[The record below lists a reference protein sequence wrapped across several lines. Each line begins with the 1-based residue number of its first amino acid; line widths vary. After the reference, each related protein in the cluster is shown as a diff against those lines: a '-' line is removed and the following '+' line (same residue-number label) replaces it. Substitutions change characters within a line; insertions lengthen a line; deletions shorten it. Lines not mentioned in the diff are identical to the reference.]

1 LEWGNG
7 PGFRAGTRKQK
18 NIYFFLEPFANSATL
33 SLRIS
38 KKPMKTFAC
47 ILSISASLTFAQAQS
62 YIASLNGA
70 QDGGG
75 ARQGSGSVNLT
86 LSGLTLS
93 LSGSYSGLTT
103 PMTAGHIHGPAAP
116 GVNGNVIYDLVGPGV
131 LTGTTS
137 GTYSG
142 SVTITPVV
150 TGYTTTAQQISDL
163 NAGLWYLNIHDSTF
177 PGGEIRGQITLVPEP
192 SSLALLGLGAGAL
205 VYRLRRRIA

>member
-1 LEWGNG
+1 
-7 PGFRAGTRKQK
+7 
-18 NIYFFLEPFANSATL
+18 
-33 SLRIS
+33 
-38 KKPMKTFAC
+38 MKTFVC
-47 ILSISASLTFAQAQS
+47 VLSIIGSLTVSKAQS
-62 YIASLNGA
+62 YIATLNGA

-103 PMTAGHIHGPAAP
+103 AMTAGHIHGPGAP
-116 GVNGNVIYDLVGPGV
+116 GVPASVIYDLVGPGV

-137 GTYSG
+137 GTYNG
-142 SVTITPVV
+142 SITIVPVV
-150 TGYTTTAQQISDL
+150 TGYTTTAQQLSDL

-177 PGGEIRGQITLVPEP
+177 LGGEIRGQITLVPEP

-205 VYRLRRRIA
+205 VYRLRRRTG